1 MFWQLEAF
9 SECQN
14 NSLNDVPSLRQSGT
28 HRILCADF
36 CAQRKNPHTA
46 LMKNTR
52 ANAGSA

>member
-36 CAQRKNPHTA
+36 CAVRKIRTQH
-46 LMKNTR
+46 
-52 ANAGSA
+52 